1 MNNSNY
7 RRIYIIF
14 IILIVCNQF
23 NERYDVI
30 VQPFLPKSAIR
41 SVRNNNNNNNKNNH
55 HNHLLVY
62 GKNTGSSSYSKAFS
76 WFDKFSSSLNEN
88 LIKLKA
94 KVLGK
99 KLCHYRK
106 SPAKY
111 VKQRLADFLRCQD
124 TAVSSINSAVR
135 AWDFELKNKNER
147 HTGKPL
153 VLAFTGPTGT
163 GKTETSNLIAEA
175 LLKNREKITNSPRR
189 MPIGLLKFNGGDF
202 MDASDP
208 KSLSTY
214 HDIIRTRLVQ
224 HLQECDG
231 KAVVLFDEVQKV
243 IPGTLDILKSVLS
256 DRPQLDVVDPVTKKT
271 TTVHCDNAI
280 FIFVSDIGEGEIK
293 ELVVR
298 HNGRENVPEAELNQ
312 KVRSAM
318 HSQWKKLHFEGLID
332 MVIPFLPFENKQI
345 QEILRLKINELEDEH
360 QGGFWKTL
368 QVQDQVVKYLSTNK
382 YIKYKAAVD
391 FPKGYKRGDPI
402 DRNWPRR
409 NFAKYGAR
417 NVVNGGPVQLLKA
430 EFRKHLDYYDED
442 DNENHVLV
450 SMINN
455 VMNNDDTH
463 NSTKRKKEIK
473 HLVGIYV
480 CTEKVRVECFNDD
493 GGSGD
498 KKKKTCKNVC
508 NLKWQGSLEP
518 LGS

>member
-1 MNNSNY
+1 M
-7 RRIYIIF
+7 
-14 IILIVCNQF
+14 
-23 NERYDVI
+23 
-30 VQPFLPKSAIR
+30 
-41 SVRNNNNNNNKNNH
+41 
-55 HNHLLVY
+55 
-62 GKNTGSSSYSKAFS
+62 
-76 WFDKFSSSLNEN
+76 
-88 LIKLKA
+88 
-94 KVLGK
+94 
-99 KLCHYRK
+99 
-106 SPAKY
+106 
-111 VKQRLADFLRCQD
+111 
-124 TAVSSINSAVR
+124 
-135 AWDFELKNKNER
+135 
-147 HTGKPL
+147 
-153 VLAFTGPTGT
+153 
-163 GKTETSNLIAEA
+163 
-175 LLKNREKITNSPRR
+175 
-189 MPIGLLKFNGGDF
+189 
-202 MDASDP
+202 
-208 KSLSTY
+208 
-214 HDIIRTRLVQ
+214 
-224 HLQECDG
+224 
-231 KAVVLFDEVQKV
+231 
-243 IPGTLDILKSVLS
+243 
-256 DRPQLDVVDPVTKKT
+256 
-271 TTVHCDNAI
+271 
-280 FIFVSDIGEGEIK
+280 
-293 ELVVR
+293 
-298 HNGRENVPEAELNQ
+298 
-312 KVRSAM
+312 
-318 HSQWKKLHFEGLID
+318 
-332 MVIPFLPFENKQI
+332 
-345 QEILRLKINELEDEH
+345 
-360 QGGFWKTL
+360 